1 MTKNEQLL
9 SYIKELKVGT
19 KISVRQIAQD
29 MDVSE
34 GTAYKAIKDA
44 QIEEY
49 VSTIPRVG
57 TIRIEKIE
65 KGRLDKVTFAEV
77 AHIVEGQIM
86 AGHEGIYKTVNKFV
100 IGAMALMDI
109 EKYISEGDLLI
120 VGNRDDV
127 HFLALEN
134 NCAILVTGGFSC
146 KEEIKKIALEKKLP
160 IISTSYDTF
169 TITTMIN
176 RSISERLIKK
186 EILLVEDII
195 PSELY
200 YLDSNHRVA
209 DMKRLM
215 NITGHSRYP
224 VVDKNLQV
232 VGIITPRDT
241 AGANE
246 NVLLTELMTSDP
258 ITSEINTPVA
268 YLSHVMIWEGV
279 EMIPIVS
286 GKKLIGVITRQD
298 VIKGLKHIRN
308 QPHMGEPF
316 QDMLI
321 NQCKL
326 EETDRGVKLIGE
338 ITPMMLNELGIA
350 SAGVI
355 VMLMSTTGSIAI
367 KKQKQL
373 DSVIDSFMIYYI
385 RPLKLE
391 SKIEVHANIINMGR
405 KFYKVDVTVYHNQ
418 DIVSKAMMSAKLL
431 KK

>member
-1 MTKNEQLL
+1 MTKNEQIL
-9 SYIKELKVGT
+9 SYIKKLKVGT

-29 MDVSE
+29 MCVSE

-44 QIEEY
+44 EIEEY

-57 TIRIEKIE
+57 TIRIQKVEKS
-65 KGRLDKVTFAEV
+65 RFDKVTFSEV
-77 AHIVEGQIM
+77 AHMVEGQILS
-86 AGHEGIYKTVNKFV
+86 GHEGIYKTVNKFV
-100 IGAMALMDI
+100 IGAMALKDI
-109 EKYISEGDLLI
+109 EKYISDGDLLI

-127 HFLALEN
+127 HYLALDN
-134 NCAILVTGGFSC
+134 NCAILITGGFSC
-146 KEEIKKIALEKKLP
+146 REEIKKIAQEKRIP

-169 TITTMIN
+169 TVTTMIN
-176 RSISERLIKK
+176 RNIHERLIKK
-186 EILLVEDII
+186 EIMMVEDIM
-195 PSELY
+195 PKNLY
-200 YLDSNHRVA
+200 FLEANDKVR
-209 DMKRLM
+209 DMKRYI
-215 NITGHSRYP
+215 NKTGHSRFP
-224 VVDKNLQV
+224 VVDKNQQV
-232 VGIITPRDT
+232 VGIVTPRDI
-241 AGANE
+241 ADAE
-246 NVLLTELMTSDP
+246 DDEFLTELMTDNP
-258 ITSEINTPVA
+258 ITVEINTPIA
-268 YLSHVMIWEGV
+268 YISHVMIWEGI
-279 EMIPIVS
+279 EMIPVTS
-286 GKKLIGVITRQD
+286 GKKLIGVVTRQD

-316 QDMLI
+316 EDMLI

-326 EETDRGVKLIGE
+326 QETERGIKLTGE

-355 VMLMSTTGSIAI
+355 VMLMSTAGSLAI

-391 SKIEVHANIINMGR
+391 SRVEIHADIINMGR